1 VEKKVTN
8 RLIFILF
15 VISLVRKYMT
25 NVSIGDSIIG
35 MLSIASTVLNGRI
48 FEKINMINNDSGLSP

>member
-48 FEKINMINNDSGLSP
+48 FEKTNMINNDSGLSP

>member
-48 FEKINMINNDSGLSP
+48 FEKINMMNSDSGLSP